1 MRLQHILQL
10 FPTGDGQG
18 RMIARHQPVTL
29 AAMEA
34 LFASAPGAPLV
45 ILQASPIAEPAQN

>member
-1 MRLQHILQL
+1 MGVIAGLIFSVLQL

-18 RMIARHQPVTL
+18 RMVAKHQPVTL

-34 LFASAPGAPLV
+34 CSKAHR
-45 ILQASPIAEPAQN
+45 EHR